1 MTVNKLTWH
10 RWHTTAAMFETPIIV
25 LEMYLTFTIT
35 EFLQTLMHQLCQSSS
50 VRVTNGAAVSD
61 VFRCPSKQFLEP
73 LLQ

>member
-1 MTVNKLTWH
+1 MLCLSG
-10 RWHTTAAMFETPIIV
+10 FELLVGCPC
-25 LEMYLTFTIT
+25 LTFTIT

-61 VFRCPSKQFLEP
+61 VFRCPSKQSLDP